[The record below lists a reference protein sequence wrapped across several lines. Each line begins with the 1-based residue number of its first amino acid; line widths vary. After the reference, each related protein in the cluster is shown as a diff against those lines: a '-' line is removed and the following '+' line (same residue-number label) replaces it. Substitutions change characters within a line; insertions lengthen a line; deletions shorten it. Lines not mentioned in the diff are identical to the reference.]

1 MIEAVG
7 LTKRYGDKTA
17 VYNLSFQ
24 VRPGAVTGFLGPN
37 GSGKSTTMRMILGLD
52 NPTSGQVTIGGF
64 PYRKLPNAPRQVGA
78 LLDAKAVHGG
88 RSARNHLL
96 SLAQLSGIPAR
107 RVDEVLGV
115 VGLQDVARKRSKGFS
130 LGMGQRLGIAAALLG
145 DPQVLLFDE
154 PVNGLDP
161 EGILWVRN
169 LMKALAAEGRTVF
182 VSSHLMSEMALT
194 ADQLIVI
201 GRGQLLSDMS
211 VRDFISA
218 NSADFARVRTPD
230 TEPQLREKLT
240 SALTEVGGHVM
251 PEQDGGLRV
260 TGLPLPRI
268 SDIAHDTDVRLWE
281 LSPHQASLEEA
292 YMRMTQGA
300 VDYRSTIDQK
310 AGLMQQLPPG
320 AQPPMPVPGQGQPGW
335 YAPPSPQHGGQPFGM
350 GQPRRIPTAP
360 RTRTAPLRRPARRY
374 RARTGPGTP
383 DPAGADTAA
392 PGPGSRCPAGSGR
405 GRDPGPC
412 RPRPRPLLPRR
423 HRPDQARGRPMS
435 TPQPPMP
442 QAAAP
447 YAGYTSPI
455 PVVRTHLGHALASE
469 WTKIKSVRSTLWT
482 LGVFVVL
489 VIGIGLLAA
498 VVVSNSSSELHGENP
513 LSYGFFGLLLG
524 CMCII
529 TLGVLTTA
537 SEYGT
542 GMIRTTMTACPSR
555 GRVLAAKSIVFFTV
569 AFVVTLVSSVFI
581 AFVDASLL
589 EGNGAKDPS
598 AGEWLKGTVG
608 VSLYIALLGLLSLI
622 IGSIIRHSAG
632 AITVMIGAVLAPLV
646 IALFMFSQSLEDVRQ
661 KLFEYSIPNQ
671 LSVFYSNSLTD
682 SGPSGWDP
690 LWIIVGV
697 TALAFAGAVALLEQR
712 DV

>member
-52 NPTSGQVTIGGF
+52 NPTSGQVTIGGY
-64 PYRKLPNAPRQVGA
+64 PYRRLPNAARQVGA

-115 VGLQDVARKRSKGFS
+115 VGLQDVAKKRSKGFS

-194 ADQLIVI
+194 ADHLIVI

-211 VRDFISA
+211 VTDFISA

-230 TEPQLREKLT
+230 TEPQQREKL
-240 SALTEVGGHVM
+240 SAALTESGGHVL

-268 SDIAHDTDVRLWE
+268 SDIAHDHGVRLWE

-310 AGLMQQLPPG
+310 EGLQQPLPPG

-335 YAPPSPQHGGQPFGM
+335 YAPPPPQQGGGPYQAAPQGAPGGAPGQAPAGPYGAPGAHG
-350 GQPRRIPTAP
+350 AP
-360 RTRTAPLRRPARRY
+360 GAPSATPSAPG
-374 RARTGPGTP
+374 APGAGTP
-383 DPAGADTAA
+383 NPYAQPA
-392 PGPGSRCPAGSGR
+392 
-405 GRDPGPC
+405 
-412 RPRPRPLLPRR
+412 
-423 HRPDQARGRPMS
+423 
-435 TPQPPMP
+435 P
-442 QAAAP
+442 QAPQGAAQP
-447 YAGYTSPI
+447 APQ
-455 PVVRTHLGHALASE
+455 
-469 WTKIKSVRSTLWT
+469 
-482 LGVFVVL
+482 
-489 VIGIGLLAA
+489 
-498 VVVSNSSSELHGENP
+498 
-513 LSYGFFGLLLG
+513 
-524 CMCII
+524 
-529 TLGVLTTA
+529 
-537 SEYGT
+537 
-542 GMIRTTMTACPSR
+542 
-555 GRVLAAKSIVFFTV
+555 
-569 AFVVTLVSSVFI
+569 
-581 AFVDASLL
+581 
-589 EGNGAKDPS
+589 PS
-598 AGEWLKGTVG
+598 AGQ
-608 VSLYIALLGLLSLI
+608 A
-622 IGSIIRHSAG
+622 
-632 AITVMIGAVLAPLV
+632 APAPAAPAPQAPAAPAAQPAAPTSDLTKP
-646 IALFMFSQSLEDVRQ
+646 EDAR
-661 KLFEYSIPNQ
+661 
-671 LSVFYSNSLTD
+671 
-682 SGPSGWDP
+682 
-690 LWIIVGV
+690 
-697 TALAFAGAVALLEQR
+697 
-712 DV
+712 

>member
-88 RSARNHLL
+88 RSARSHLL

-194 ADQLIVI
+194 ADHLIVI

-240 SALTEVGGHVM
+240 SALTEAGGHVL

-310 AGLMQQLPPG
+310 AGLMQPLPPG

-335 YAPPSPQHGGQPFGM
+335 YAPPSPAQGGQPFAM
-350 GQPRRIPTAP
+350 GQP
-360 RTRTAPLRRPARRY
+360 PANPY
-374 RARTGPGTP
+374 GTP
-383 DPAGADTAA
+383 NPYGGPAGAGGIAAGPYGAPAPMTPQTPPQQPQGPAQAA
-392 PGPGSRCPAGSGR
+392 PQAQGGPQAPA
-405 GRDPGPC
+405 PGVPAV
-412 RPRPRPLLPRR
+412 
-423 HRPDQARGRPMS
+423 QAP
-435 TPQPPMP
+435 
-442 QAAAP
+442 AAAP
-447 YAGYTSPI
+447 APDAAAIPATPAPAAASAQPSPS
-455 PVVRTHLGHALASE
+455 PSPSPDL
-469 WTKIKSVRSTLWT
+469 TKP
-482 LGVFVVL
+482 
-489 VIGIGLLAA
+489 
-498 VVVSNSSSELHGENP
+498 E
-513 LSYGFFGLLLG
+513 
-524 CMCII
+524 
-529 TLGVLTTA
+529 
-537 SEYGT
+537 
-542 GMIRTTMTACPSR
+542 
-555 GRVLAAKSIVFFTV
+555 
-569 AFVVTLVSSVFI
+569 
-581 AFVDASLL
+581 DA
-589 EGNGAKDPS
+589 
-598 AGEWLKGTVG
+598 
-608 VSLYIALLGLLSLI
+608 
-622 IGSIIRHSAG
+622 R
-632 AITVMIGAVLAPLV
+632 
-646 IALFMFSQSLEDVRQ
+646 
-661 KLFEYSIPNQ
+661 
-671 LSVFYSNSLTD
+671 
-682 SGPSGWDP
+682 
-690 LWIIVGV
+690 
-697 TALAFAGAVALLEQR
+697 
-712 DV
+712 